1 MPLSDEERRKR
12 TLQRYF
18 DNKEK
23 YNERQKKYFR
33 EVWYPKNKH
42 KFIKERKEK
51 KEIKEKIIKEKNI
64 LKQKMII
71 NNNKNLIIDF
81 N

>member
-1 MPLSDEERRKR
+1 MPLSDEERRIKN
-12 TLQRYF
+12 LQRYF

-42 KFIKERKEK
+42 KFIKNVKEK
-51 KEIKEKIIKEKNI
+51 AKEKKEKNI
-64 LKQKMII
+64 LKKKII
-71 NNNKNLIIDF
+71 YTNNDKNLSINLGD
-81 N
+81 